1 MIEGKRDRLGKRE
14 IGVDVRR
21 RRPNR
26 VGLGVDGDQNKKKW
40 PPSLDRTLVV
50 REVERDGLRERNR

>member
-1 MIEGKRDRLGKRE
+1 MGKRE

-21 RRPNR
+21 RRPNQM
-26 VGLGVDGDQNKKKW
+26 GLGVDGDQNKKKW